1 MDIVQLCEI
10 GMLVAFGFSWPFNII
25 KSWRSGTAKGKS
37 VIFEFIVVFGYL
49 VGVLG
54 KFITWRQTGVLAYSV
69 WFYFADIAMVTIDIV
84 LYFRNTRLDRL
95 ARTEEPERPS
105 GKKPYAGRT
114 EKHHS
119 LRKEPTSC
127 SANGSRT
134 SPRRQPMP

>member
-25 KSWRSGTAKGKS
+25 KSWRSRTAKGKS

-84 LYFRNTRLDRL
+84 LYFRNTRLDRQ
-95 ARTEEPERPS
+95 AEN
-105 GKKPYAGRT
+105 KPA
-114 EKHHS
+114 
-119 LRKEPTSC
+119 
-127 SANGSRT
+127 
-134 SPRRQPMP
+134 

>member
-25 KSWRSGTAKGKS
+25 KSWRSRTAKGKS

-95 ARTEEPERPS
+95 AEN
-105 GKKPYAGRT
+105 GR
-114 EKHHS
+114 
-119 LRKEPTSC
+119 
-127 SANGSRT
+127 A
-134 SPRRQPMP
+134 